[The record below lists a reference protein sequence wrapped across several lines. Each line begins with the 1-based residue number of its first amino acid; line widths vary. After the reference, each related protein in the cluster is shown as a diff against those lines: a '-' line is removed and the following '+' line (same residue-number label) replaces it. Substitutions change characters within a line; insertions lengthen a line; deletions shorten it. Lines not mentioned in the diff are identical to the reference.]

1 MKLLTLF
8 AALTMTAGLAA
19 AAEKTMMHCFAF
31 TPIETAS
38 EADWKAFYAAT
49 DALPKNIPVIKMV
62 SAASCGRP
70 WRSSPSTPSP
80 QEAGGWGEGRDG
92 EGQPR
97 RSRLR
102 RLLRHG
108 RRRPVAEDLR
118 RQPLSQSL
126 DGRLRRRLRVAGTT
140 AYDVLSS

>member
-1 MKLLTLF
+1 MKLFTLF

-62 SAASCGRP
+62 SVSYTHLTLP
-70 WRSSPSTPSP
+70 
-80 QEAGGWGEGRDG
+80 
-92 EGQPR
+92 
-97 RSRLR
+97 
-102 RLLRHG
+102 
-108 RRRPVAEDLR
+108 
-118 RQPLSQSL
+118 
-126 DGRLRRRLRVAGTT
+126 TT
-140 AYDVLSS
+140 